1 MLTHGPPTQ
10 ADKLLSSLTKHISKQ
25 FSLTFTHLSMTGNKY
40 NDKSWV
46 SEKLEV
52 RNSGV
57 HGQGVFTKEKI
68 LKGEIVIIWGGEV
81 VTAEEFNKGNGQKHT
96 NVGIAEELFLVAP
109 NTEEKTIDD
118 FMNHCCNA
126 NLWLDDEV
134 TLSAKRDIEAGEE
147 LFIDYA
153 MEVGDED
160 YIMKTHCSCK
170 AENCRQTISGKDWKL
185 KKVQD
190 LYKNHFS
197 PFINKRIKKQN
208 QMNILITGGSRGIGK
223 AIANYLNNDGHSLM
237 LVARNSSNLEKTK
250 NELGK
255 SNKNV
260 DSFVCEVG
268 NESEIDKL
276 VSYCTEKNFEPNVLV
291 LSAGIFIEGS
301 LTNSKSEDFYETMNV
316 DLYHIYHCVKKFMP
330 SLKKNGNAKII
341 IIGSTASLEAYPVGA
356 LYGVAKWGLKGY
368 AINLRKELM
377 KDNIGVTLIN
387 PGGTLTDLWEGE
399 ELAPNRLLEPTDIGK
414 LISVI
419 LTLSPQAVV
428 EELIVRPM
436 HGDFHE

>member
-1 MLTHGPPTQ
+1 MPH
-10 ADKLLSSLTKHISKQ
+10 K
-25 FSLTFTHLSMTGNKY
+25 KY
-40 NDKSWV
+40 NSTSWI
-46 SEKLEV
+46 SEKLEL
-52 RNSGV
+52 RNSDV
-57 HGQGVFTKEKI
+57 HGQGVFTKEDI
-68 LKGEIVIIWGGEV
+68 IKGEIVIIWGGEV
-81 VTAEEFNKGNGQKHT
+81 VSAEDFFKGTGQKHT
-96 NVGIAEELFLVAP
+96 NVGIEENLFLVAP
-109 NTEEKTIDD
+109 NTAEKTIDD
-118 FMNHCCNA
+118 FMNHSCDA

-153 MEVGDED
+153 IEVGDED
-160 YIMKTHCSCK
+160 YIMKNPCYCT
-170 AENCRQTISGKDWKL
+170 AENCRKLITGKDWKL
-185 KKVQD
+185 KKVQG

-223 AIANYLNNDGHSLM
+223 AIAKELNSNGHNLM
-237 LVARNSSNLEKTK
+237 LVARNSSNLDKTK
-250 NELGK
+250 GELME

-268 NESEIDKL
+268 SEEEIDKL
-276 VSYCTEKNFEPNVLV
+276 VSYCSERDFQPNVLI

-301 LTNSKSEDFYETMNV
+301 LTNSNSKDFYETMNV
-316 DLYHIYHCVKKFMP
+316 DLYHIYHTVKKFI
-330 SLKKNGNAKII
+330 SILKKQENAKII
-341 IIGSTASLEAYPVGA
+341 IIGSTASLEAYPIGA

-368 AINLRKELM
+368 SINLRKELM
-377 KDNIGVTLIN
+377 NDNIGVTLIN

-399 ELAPNRLLEPTDIGK
+399 ELAPNRLLEPSDIGK
-414 LISVI
+414 LISTI

-436 HGDFHE
+436 LGDFHE

>member
-1 MLTHGPPTQ
+1 MNN
-10 ADKLLSSLTKHISKQ
+10 K
-25 FSLTFTHLSMTGNKY
+25 KY

-52 RNSGV
+52 RSSGI
-57 HGQGVFTKEKI
+57 HGNGVFTKEKI
-68 LKGEIVIIWGGEV
+68 SKGEVVIIWGGEV
-81 VTAEEFNKGNGQKHT
+81 VTSNDFLKGNGQKHT
-96 NVGIAEELFLVAP
+96 NVGIGENLFLVTP
-109 NTEEKTIDD
+109 NTEEKSVDD
-118 FMNHCCNA
+118 FMNHNCNA

-134 TLSAKRDIEAGEE
+134 TLSARRDIEAGEE
-147 LFIDYA
+147 LFFDYSI
-153 MEVGDED
+153 ELVDED
-160 YIMKTHCSCK
+160 YVMKNPCYCN
-170 AENCRQTISGKDWKL
+170 AGNCRKSITGKDWKL
-185 KKVQD
+185 KEVQD

-197 PFINKRIKKQN
+197 PFINDRIKKQN

-223 AIANYLNNDGHSLM
+223 AIAKELNSYGHNLL
-237 LVARNSSNLEKTK
+237 LVARSSSNLDKAK
-250 NELGK
+250 SELME
-255 SNKNV
+255 SNKNI
-260 DSFVCEVG
+260 DSYVCEVG
-268 NESEIDKL
+268 TEEEIDKL
-276 VSYCTEKNFEPNVLV
+276 VSYCNQKNFKPNVLV

-301 LTNSKSEDFYETMNV
+301 LTNSTAKDFYETMNV
-316 DLYHIYHCVKKFMP
+316 DLYHIYHTVKKFIP
-330 SLKKNGNAKII
+330 ILRKQENAKII

-377 KDNIGVTLIN
+377 NENIGVTLIN

-399 ELAPNRLLEPTDIGK
+399 ELAPNRLLEPSDIGK

-436 HGDFHE
+436 LGDFHE